1 MSSKTNRPDRRSDYR
16 HFPEAYSELFEQF
29 KMNGTARLG
38 PMPHTNALGGRRDLY
53 RYRTYLISAVETD
66 PDDDYARNLYDAA
79 RDVTMRVEGA
89 GNRCF
94 IVLELNPIVAAMRQP
109 AGEPSAEGES
119 RQAGEIESRQDHLT
133 CPITT
138 RPCTDGRC
146 TSGWCQLDMSA
157 KYKEHLP

>member
-1 MSSKTNRPDRRSDYR
+1 MTSPRTDRKTDYR
-16 HFPEAYSELFEQF
+16 HFPAEYGDMFEQF
-29 KMNGTARLG
+29 ARDGNVRLG
-38 PMPHTNALGGRRDLY
+38 PMPYAKANSSRRDLY
-53 RYRTYLISAVETD
+53 RYRLFLINAVEED
-66 PDDDYARNLYDAA
+66 PDDTFARELYDAA
-79 RDVTMRVEGA
+79 RNVTMRIEGA

-109 AGEPSAEGES
+109 AAEPFAEGES
-119 RQAGEIESRQDHLT
+119 RQDHLP

-146 TSGWCQLDMSA
+146 TSGWCQLDMSV

>member
-66 PDDDYARNLYDAA
+66 PDDEYARNLYDAA

-94 IVLELNPIVAAMRQP
+94 IVLELNPIVAAMRNP
-109 AGEPSAEGES
+109 EATSEARGDTAEPFAEGES
-119 RQAGEIESRQDHLT
+119 RQDRARDGIEAQHGLNDIF
-133 CPITT
+133 PGDKI
-138 RPCTDGRC
+138 P
-146 TSGWCQLDMSA
+146 
-157 KYKEHLP
+157 